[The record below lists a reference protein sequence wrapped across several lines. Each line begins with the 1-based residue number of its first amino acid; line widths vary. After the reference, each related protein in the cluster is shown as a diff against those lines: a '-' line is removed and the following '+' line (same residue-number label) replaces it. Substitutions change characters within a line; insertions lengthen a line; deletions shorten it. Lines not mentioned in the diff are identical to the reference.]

1 MSTWYFLACAECRTK
16 QGFYAVKMSG
26 EGVLFSNLE
35 PALRTFMDAHAAH
48 FHQLLVVSE
57 QTEFASGFEHQR

>member
-1 MSTWYFLACAECRTK
+1 
-16 QGFYAVKMSG
+16 MSG
-26 EGVLFSNLE
+26 GGVLFSNLE